1 MGRLISI
8 RRLCGLLL
16 VVSVTTVL
24 GGESDS
30 SQVESEQWGIMLM
43 QGKRVGF
50 ANTIVSRRGDPQK
63 PQWISETHQQ
73 MKIKRLGTELLVTEH
88 SRIVEND
95 QGLVL
100 NFEKKTQSAGMNSVV
115 RGYRVGNE
123 LVMLSRGMEQR
134 CPFSP
139 EAIGPRAFGKKMRVE
154 MPLQAGS
161 KWKSQTFMTNAPQ
174 APAIVSVQVNHKE
187 PREVQGKK
195 LDLWNSTSEI
205 SILPGLK
212 VTVWMDAN
220 HQAIVSK
227 MSFPGIG
234 DIEQI
239 MTTRE
244 EAMKELESAELFAPT
259 LITPSKPLKNVS
271 KLSKATF
278 RLSTNGSQPLTF
290 WSGGEQVVSQTTP
303 GFTEVTVTIPH
314 HDEAAA
320 TWSLPSKGGGDL
332 DLYLKETPYLEIKNQ
347 IIQDLALQAVGNEK
361 IPLRAARKI
370 EAFVR
375 SYIRKKDLSVAF
387 ASAGETARSRQGD
400 CTEHAVLAA
409 ALGRAVGLPT
419 RIVTGIG
426 YLPTNY
432 SGQETA
438 NNGLFGF
445 HMWAEAWLGENQWV
459 AMDAALNGFDVGHIA
474 IAKTALQETSPM
486 IDLTVPLL
494 HAMEK
499 LKIDVLSAE

>member
-1 MGRLISI
+1 MGPLISV
-8 RRLCGLLL
+8 RRFCILLL
-16 VVSVTTVL
+16 VL
-24 GGESDS
+24 GAGFVRGESAS
-30 SQVESEQWGIMLM
+30 PQVESEQWGIMLM

-50 ANTIVSRRGDPQK
+50 MNTMVTRRGDSQK
-63 PQWISETHQQ
+63 PQWISDIHQQ
-73 MKIKRLGTELLVTEH
+73 MKLKRLGMELLVTEH

-100 NFEKKTQSAGMNSVV
+100 NFEKKTQSAGMNSMV

-123 LVMLSRGMEQR
+123 LAMLSRGMEQR
-134 CPFSP
+134 CPFPP
-139 EAIGPRAFGKKMRVE
+139 ETIGPRAFGQKMRAE

-161 KWKSQTFMTNAPQ
+161 RWKSQAFMIVAPQ
-174 APAIVSVQVNHKE
+174 APAIVSMNVNQRE

-195 LDLWNSTSEI
+195 LDLWNATSEI
-205 SILPGLK
+205 SVLPGLK
-212 VTVWMDAN
+212 VTVWMDADY
-220 HQAIVSK
+220 QAVVSH

-234 DIEQI
+234 DIDQI

-244 EAMKELESAELFAPT
+244 EAMRELESAELFAPT
-259 LITPSKPLKNVS
+259 LITPSKPLNNVS

-278 RLSTNGSQPLTF
+278 RLSTNGSQPLTI
-290 WSGGEQVVSQTTP
+290 WSGGEQVVSNTAP
-303 GFTEVTVTIPH
+303 GIAEVTVTVPH

-320 TWSLPSKGGGDL
+320 TWVLPSQGGGDL
-332 DLYLKETPYLEIKNQ
+332 DRYLQQTPYLEIKSQ
-347 IIQDLALQAVGNEK
+347 IIQELAHQAVGNEK
-361 IPLRAARKI
+361 NPLRAARKI

-375 SYIRKKDLSVAF
+375 GYIRKKDLSVAF

-419 RIVTGIG
+419 RIVNGIG
-426 YLPTNY
+426 YLPANY
-432 SGQETA
+432 SGQATA

-459 AMDAALNGFDVGHIA
+459 TMDAALNGFDVGHIA
-474 IAKTALQETSPM
+474 IAKIALQETNPM

-494 HAMEK
+494 QAMEK